1 MRASVAHA
9 NSLRPRMPPPRAAC
23 SAPTTEMESLMK
35 KLGSSFQ
42 SAISDWLVLNSNEL
56 TWIALLIGLVLF
68 IGVFVYP

>member
-1 MRASVAHA
+1 
-9 NSLRPRMPPPRAAC
+9 
-23 SAPTTEMESLMK
+23 MESLMK